1 MHSEHVLVSAS
12 SVCKITAIGRS
23 HAMLEKGHVAGDK
36 AGQRWAAPEVLRTK
50 MPSMTGDVWSF
61 GMTM

>member
-1 MHSEHVLVSAS
+1 MPSEHVLVSAS

-23 HAMLEKGHVAGDK
+23 RALLEKGHVAGDK

-50 MPSMTGDVWSF
+50 MSSMMGDVWSL
-61 GMTM
+61 GVTM